1 MPYGEDGYISY
12 RKVLTPPIYSVR
24 LGNSGLKVSR
34 IILGTM
40 QYGNKGWQEWV
51 LGEDEAVEHIK
62 TAFVVI
68 FNNMSMV
75 CPNHRNSYEAGIQ
88 TFDTA
93 DVTHS
98 ILLLSP
104 G

>member
-1 MPYGEDGYISY
+1 MSTPKKMPYGEDGYISY
-12 RKVLTPPIYSVR
+12 QKVLTSPMYSVR

-51 LGEDEAVEHIK
+51 LGEDEAVKHIK

-75 CPNHRNSYEAGIQ
+75 VLIVG
-88 TFDTA
+88 T
-93 DVTHS
+93 VTKQEFRRL
-98 ILLLSP
+98 IPLM
-104 G
+104 